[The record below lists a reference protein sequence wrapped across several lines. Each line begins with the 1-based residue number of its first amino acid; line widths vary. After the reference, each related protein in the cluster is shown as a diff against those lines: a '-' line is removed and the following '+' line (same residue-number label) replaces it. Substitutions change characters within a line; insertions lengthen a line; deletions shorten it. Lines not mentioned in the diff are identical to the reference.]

1 VEARN
6 QPFGEE
12 CVDINTVLAALRGGD
27 AREDPYPLYAALHEG
42 GTSAVPDAPG
52 EIYSLVV
59 YGYHEVEQA
68 LRNPALSVTDAHLLD
83 AGGPGWREHATWL
96 TLMGSMMFA
105 NAPEHTRMRRLIAQV
120 FTPRR
125 VAALEPAIVAL
136 IDGLMDRLDT
146 LGAGG
151 VPVDFL
157 AEFAF
162 PLPSDVIGEMLGVP
176 EQDRAWFR
184 PQVEAIGA
192 VLDLGGTSAQTLA
205 TADAAATALR
215 EYFVELAA
223 QRRRSPRDDLV
234 SSLVQAGGL
243 TEDELLGNL
252 IVLFNAGF
260 VTTTHLL
267 GNGLWLLLTHPPAVD
282 ALRAD
287 PGRAASYVEEMLR
300 YEAPVQ
306 VITRWAAADTEVA
319 GVPIPRGGR
328 ILLLLGAAN
337 RDPRRFRDPD
347 AFDPARPDAAP
358 ISFGA
363 GIHYCIGAALSRLE
377 GRIAFPRL
385 LERFPTMALA
395 EQPVHSGQLT
405 LRGFGKLALILSS

>member
-1 VEARN
+1 M
-6 QPFGEE
+6 
-12 CVDINTVLAALRGGD
+12 DIDTVLAALRSGT
-27 AREDPYPLYAALHEG
+27 AREDPYPLYAALHSR
-42 GTSAVPDAPG
+42 GTSGVPEAPG

-68 LRNPALSVTDAHLLD
+68 LRNPALSVTDAHQLD
-83 AGGPGWREHATWL
+83 SAGPEWRRHATWS

-125 VAALEPAIVAL
+125 VAALEPAITAL
-136 IDGLMDRLDT
+136 VDGLVDRLDA
-146 LGAGG
+146 LGSGG
-151 VPVDFL
+151 VPVDFM

-176 EQDRAWFR
+176 ERDRAWFR

-192 VLDLGGTSAQTLA
+192 VLDLGGTTAQSLA
-205 TADAAATALR
+205 AADAAATALR

-223 QRRRSPRDDLV
+223 ERRRSPREDLV

-243 TEDELLGNL
+243 SEDELLGNL
-252 IVLFNAGF
+252 VVLFNAGF

-267 GNGLWLLLTHPPAVD
+267 GNGLVLLLTNAPMVA

-287 PGRAASYVEEMLR
+287 PDRAPSYVEEMLR

-306 VITRWAAADTEVA
+306 IITRWASVDTEVA
-319 GVPIPRGGR
+319 GVPIPRGAR
-328 ILLLLGAAN
+328 VLLLLGAAN

-347 AFDPARPDAAP
+347 VFDPARPETGGGQSAP

-363 GIHYCIGAALSRLE
+363 GVHYCIGAALSRLE

-385 LERFPTMALA
+385 LDRFPAMALA
-395 EQPVHSGQLT
+395 ERPVHTGQLT
-405 LRGFGKLALILSS
+405 LRGFGKLPLLLHA